1 MCYYF
6 SDIMTLED
14 FHLDNILIDEKSHEN
29 IWIYN
34 ILYTTLIDPNSLHI
48 RFDQIDASLEFP
60 NL

>member
-34 ILYTTLIDPNSLHI
+34 ILYTTLIDPNFLHI
-48 RFDQIDASLEFP
+48 RFDQIDASLEFT

>member
-1 MCYYF
+1 
-6 SDIMTLED
+6 MTLED

-34 ILYTTLIDPNSLHI
+34 ILYTTLIDPNFLHI